1 MLKRGNAMKMPITI
15 KMTGLI
21 ALFQKGFFAAE
32 LSALVIA
39 PPNGG
44 QQISVSATLCQYG

>member
-15 KMTGLI
+15 KMAGLI

-32 LSALVIA
+32 LPSLVIA
-39 PPNGG
+39 PPDWG
-44 QQISVSATLCQYG
+44 